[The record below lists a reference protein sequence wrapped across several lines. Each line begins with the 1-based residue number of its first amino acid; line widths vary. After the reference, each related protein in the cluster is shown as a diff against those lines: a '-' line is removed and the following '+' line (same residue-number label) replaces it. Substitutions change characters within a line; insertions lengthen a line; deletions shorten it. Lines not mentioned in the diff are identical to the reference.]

1 MDFLGIGGLELLLI
15 LIVALLVV
23 GPGKIVEI
31 SRTLGKT
38 VNAFKK
44 AASELTTQVTKEL
57 EEEKK
62 AASELAAQV
71 NQEIVEGKKP
81 SSNSDK
87 NDMAISGS
95 DNKVK

>member
-1 MDFLGIGGLELLLI
+1 MDFLGIGGLEILLI

-23 GPGKIVEI
+23 GPGKVVEM

-57 EEEKK
+57 EDEKR

-71 NQEIVEGKKP
+71 NQEIVGGEKP
-81 SSNSDK
+81 SSK
-87 NDMAISGS
+87 NDKGDMTISGP
-95 DNKVK
+95 DNKAK